1 MTGLDSRR
9 FSASV
14 CLPLGGETGPRRFS
28 VPREFS
34 IPIEVAEAIEVVEH
48 NLVAHF
54 EHDSANFDDVEAL
67 PAFGVIVSWL
77 VATPDA
83 GVKLQGHTDS
93 TGTPAYNLQLS
104 QRRVEAVKALFVD
117 RGVASDRIR
126 TEWYGENN
134 LLLALLGRQ
143 RDNRRVS
150 IEVYQII
157 EGEVLAKFVPPVPV
171 DAATGVETPE
181 VEAFPVHDP
190 DYEPLPFPLDEG

>member
-1 MTGLDSRR
+1 MDGGSRE
-9 FSASV
+9 A
-14 CLPLGGETGPRRFS
+14 GPRGFAS
-28 VPREFS
+28 PRGFS
-34 IPIEVAEAIEVVEH
+34 IPIEVAEAIAVVEH

-67 PAFGVIVSWL
+67 PAFDVVVSWL
-77 VATPDA
+77 IATPNA

-93 TGTPAYNLQLS
+93 TGTPEYNLQLS
-104 QRRVEAVKALFVD
+104 QRRVESVKTLFVEK
-117 RGVASDRIR
+117 GVASDRIR

-143 RDNRRVS
+143 RDNRRVA

-157 EGEVLAKFVPPVPV
+157 EGEVLDAFVPPAPV

-181 VEAFPVHDP
+181 VETVPVHDP
-190 DYEPLPFPLDEG
+190 NYEPLPFPLDEE